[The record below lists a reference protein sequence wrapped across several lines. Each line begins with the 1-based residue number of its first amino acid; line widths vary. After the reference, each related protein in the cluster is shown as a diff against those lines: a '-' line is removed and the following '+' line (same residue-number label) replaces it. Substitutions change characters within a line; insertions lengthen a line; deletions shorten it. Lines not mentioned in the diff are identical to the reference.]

1 MRAARRVKTLS
12 EETRQNCTDA
22 LQWPERRRDAR
33 RFRSHKLLDP
43 IRDGASKLLNL
54 VLVLH
59 EPGIVRHATPPCCGH
74 MQFVGICNLWAYAI
88 ENFDSNQDRS
98 RAAVG
103 APRRRNGPT
112 FFVCRQASSLLLT
125 ITASATE
132 ISCSRDVRFPP
143 ESDHIADV
151 SDWQL
156 CARSGSPVLLTK

>member
-59 EPGIVRHATPPCCGH
+59 EPWIVRHATPPCCGH
-74 MQFVGICNLWAYAI
+74 MQFVGICNRKLR
-88 ENFDSNQDRS
+88 FKSRS
-98 RAAVG
+98 FTSSSRCASKAKWTDIFCMPSGLFAA
-103 APRRRNGPT
+103 ADHNCKRYRNELFSRRPL
-112 FFVCRQASSLLLT
+112 SSRKRPYSGRLGL
-125 ITASATE
+125 AA
-132 ISCSRDVRFPP
+132 
-143 ESDHIADV
+143 
-151 SDWQL
+151 L
-156 CARSGSPVLLTK
+156 CQ